1 MTQSD
6 KSENFFV
13 FNVPIMRAETGQDQV
28 ELEECLKI
36 FFEAEKL
43 TGRERYHCLLCSSK
57 RNATKFT
64 EIEKLP
70 KTICISLKRFN
81 RNGDKVSSP
90 VSYSLSKIEL
100 KEKSGWR
107 KYSLSGLITHHGS
120 SVRSG
125 HYTAFCR
132 NPETNALYRFSDEN
146 VQNVDSMTVRRSEA
160 YILQCTNRSTS
171 WVVIEMVF

>member
-28 ELEECLKI
+28 ELEECLKNI
-36 FFEAEKL
+36 LEAEKL

-70 KTICISLKRFN
+70 KTICISLKGFN
-81 RNGDKVSSP
+81 RNVDKVSSP
-90 VSYSLSKIEL
+90 VSFSLSKMEL
-100 KEKSGWR
+100 KEMEVSHIR
-107 KYSLSGLITHHGS
+107 
-120 SVRSG
+120 
-125 HYTAFCR
+125 
-132 NPETNALYRFSDEN
+132 PLYG
-146 VQNVDSMTVRRSEA
+146 
-160 YILQCTNRSTS
+160 ILQ
-171 WVVIEMVF
+171 IL